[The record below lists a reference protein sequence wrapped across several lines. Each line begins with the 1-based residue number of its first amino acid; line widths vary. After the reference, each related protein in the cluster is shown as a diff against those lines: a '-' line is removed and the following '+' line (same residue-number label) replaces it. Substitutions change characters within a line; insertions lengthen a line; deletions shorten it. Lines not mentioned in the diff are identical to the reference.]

1 MMNRIVASV
10 FGVVA
15 GLLLLLPGTAA
26 ADPPFKVIAEGSS
39 TNLCN
44 GDEVPLVGKLM
55 IQQIEQGNG
64 DIIFNTKWHATGVGQ
79 PSGAEYVLNLQDHAV
94 FTPGQ
99 PLEVRATAK
108 LTSKGNEPNFATLV
122 IQENGV
128 YTLTTECR
136 G

>member
-1 MMNRIVASV
+1 MTRIVASV

-15 GLLLLLPGTAA
+15 GLLLLLPGTAVA
-26 ADPPFKVIAEGSS
+26 EPPYKVIAEGSS

-55 IQQIEQGNG
+55 FQEIPLDNG
-64 DIIFNTKWHATGVGQ
+64 DTIFNTKWHATGVGQ
-79 PSGAEYVLNLQDHAV
+79 PSGASYVLNLHDKAV
-94 FTPGQ
+94 FTFGQ
-99 PLEVRATAK
+99 PLVVRATAK
-108 LTSKGNEPNFATLV
+108 LISKGSEPNFATLV

-128 YTLTTECR
+128 YTLTTECH